1 MCLIIVVNN
10 SHIALFQ
17 NKSFWSNQ
25 SLEDE
30 ISIARNWWTKVLV
43 LIMLLST
50 FRLMFHSSKY
60 LSLSIYVVN
69 VDLKVSIYGF
79 WNKIT
84 LKNLYLVYVIVGHL
98 DIDIILRLKAF
109 LMSIL
114 LHMHCCCCAALP
126 WFMRDIMIGWHL
138 VKADGDYLFLCT
150 LVKLLIKL
158 IRHYQKKKKK
168 NLTPEAKESILFHRN
183 LLN

>member
-1 MCLIIVVNN
+1 MCFIIVVNN
-10 SHIALFQ
+10 SHTALFQ
-17 NKSFWSNQ
+17 NKFFWSNKC
-25 SLEDE
+25 LEDGT
-30 ISIARNWWTKVLV
+30 SIARNWWTKVLL

-50 FRLMFHSSKY
+50 FRLMFHFSIY

-98 DIDIILRLKAF
+98 DIGIILRSKAF

-114 LHMHCCCCAALP
+114 LYMHCCCCAALS
-126 WFMRDIMIGWHL
+126 WFMREIMIGWHP
-138 VKADGDYLFLCT
+138 VKANGDHLFLCT

-158 IRHYQKKKKK
+158 IRKFPKK
-168 NLTPEAKESILFHRN
+168 NLNTWSRGIGTFS
-183 LLN
+183 

>member
-10 SHIALFQ
+10 SHAALFQ
-17 NKSFWSNQ
+17 NKFFWSNKC
-25 SLEDE
+25 LEDGT
-30 ISIARNWWTKVLV
+30 STARNWWTKVLL

-50 FRLMFHSSKY
+50 FRLMFHFSIY

-98 DIDIILRLKAF
+98 DIGIILRSKAF

-114 LHMHCCCCAALP
+114 LYMHCCCCATVS
-126 WFMRDIMIGWHL
+126 WFMREIIIGWHP
-138 VKADGDYLFLCT
+138 VKTDGDHLFLCT

-158 IRHYQKKKKK
+158 IRHFPHQKKQKNKKK
-168 NLTPEAKESILFHRN
+168 QK
-183 LLN
+183 LNT

>member
-10 SHIALFQ
+10 SHAALFQ
-17 NKSFWSNQ
+17 NKFFWSNKC
-25 SLEDE
+25 LEDGT
-30 ISIARNWWTKVLV
+30 SIARNWWTKVLL

-50 FRLMFHSSKY
+50 FRLMFHFSIY

-98 DIDIILRLKAF
+98 DIGIILRSKAF

-114 LHMHCCCCAALP
+114 LYMHCCCCAALS
-126 WFMRDIMIGWHL
+126 WFMREIMIGWHP
-138 VKADGDYLFLCT
+138 VKVDGNHLFY
-150 LVKLLIKL
+150 V
-158 IRHYQKKKKK
+158 
-168 NLTPEAKESILFHRN
+168 PW
-183 LLN
+183 